1 VAVKDRF
8 NATSDASLASV
19 SVRNKPL
26 TTAQLFNISAAKT
39 SAALDAGNADASK
52 QLLAATTVGM
62 KSSSG
67 SGAADRRRLSGSGGS
82 SSSSGCAGASAAA
95 AVATGQIGDRR
106 SLLATPEEE
115 AQALRAA
122 VLANLWSTYAITP
135 ITQADVASL
144 LNVLVGAV
152 DNPSEVS
159 DASAAS
165 ALRFLSTVLTASHEA
180 GVGVSAAGAA
190 LASKAL
196 ASLFATGPFDP
207 AGAEAA
213 VFLASAEGALSVA
226 RLVSANQ
233 LTGAVDGVGCA
244 PKRLCAFILPVSI

>member
-1 VAVKDRF
+1 MAVKDRF

-39 SAALDAGNADASK
+39 SAALDAGNADVSK
-52 QLLAATTVGM
+52 QVLAATTEGM

-67 SGAADRRRLSGSGGS
+67 RGAADRRRLSGSGGS
-82 SSSSGCAGASAAA
+82 SRSSGFAGSTDAAA
-95 AVATGQIGDRR
+95 ATGRFGGHR